1 MYLLD
6 SIGNTPLIK
15 LRKIDLPANI
25 SIYAKYEGLNPGGS
39 IKDRPALFMI
49 QNALKKGLLTPEKT
63 ILEAT
68 SGNMGIALAM
78 IGSALGIKVKIVLP
92 ESTSP
97 SKLKVLRA
105 FGAEIVSTPGKYG
118 TDGAIETAYNI
129 YREAPDRYFA
139 PNQFDNRYNVI
150 SHYRTTGPE
159 IVNQLGQKKIEY
171 LFAGIG
177 TTGTIT
183 GTGKYL
189 REKIPGIKVIGIEPY
204 PDDPIEGLKNLK
216 VSRIPKIFDPS
227 VIDEVVNVTSR
238 EAIQF
243 TKMLARNEGILAG
256 LSSGAI
262 LAGAVKYL
270 KGRKNSIAVIILP
283 DRGERYLQINK

>member
-15 LRKIDLPANI
+15 LKWINPSANV

-49 QNALKKGLLTPEKT
+49 QNALQKGQLTSEKT

-78 IGSALGIKVKIVLP
+78 IGSAIGIKVKIVLP
-92 ESTSP
+92 DTTSP
-97 SKLKVLRA
+97 NKLKVIKA
-105 FGAEIVSTPGKYG
+105 FGAETVFTPGKYG
-118 TDGAIETAYNI
+118 TDGAIETARSLYERNP
-129 YREAPDRYFA
+129 EKYFI
-139 PNQFDNRYNVI
+139 PNQFDNKYNLLA
-150 SHYRTTGPE
+150 HYYSTGPE
-159 IVNQLGQKKIEY
+159 ILTQMREERIDY

-177 TTGTIT
+177 TTGTII
-183 GTGKYL
+183 GIGKYL
-189 REKIPGIKVIGIEPY
+189 KEKIPDIKVVGIEPY

-216 VSRIPKIFDPS
+216 VSRVPKIFDPLL
-227 VIDEVVNVTSR
+227 IDEIMNITSY
-238 EAIQF
+238 EANRTSDI
-243 TKMLARNEGILAG
+243 LAKNEGILAG

-262 LAGAVKYL
+262 LAGAIKYL
-270 KGRKNSIAVIILP
+270 KDKKNVNAVVILP
-283 DRGERYLQINK
+283 DRGERYF